1 MPRKRRLDKRNTLMV
16 TKRAKEI
23 WATGRREMA
32 CLTPEGAGLICDD
45 ELAAELG
52 VPVLVM
58 LPNVRGI
65 IAKLE

>member
-1 MPRKRRLDKRNTLMV
+1 MV
-16 TKRAKEI
+16 VV
-23 WATGRREMA
+23 
-32 CLTPEGAGLICDD
+32 TPEGAGLVADE

-58 LPNVRGI
+58 MPNVRGI